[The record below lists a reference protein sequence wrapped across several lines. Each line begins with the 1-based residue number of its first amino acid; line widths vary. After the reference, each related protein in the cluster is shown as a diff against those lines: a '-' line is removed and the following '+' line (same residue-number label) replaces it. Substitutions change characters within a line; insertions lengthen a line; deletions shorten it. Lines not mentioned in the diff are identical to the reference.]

1 MRHSGRT
8 MIEQSNG
15 ERVRRLTQAL
25 AYGIAPNAAR

>member
-1 MRHSGRT
+1 